1 MDDGAFRRT
10 CSMSYAQTEPVEE
23 RGTGWSRRLLQSKWE
38 ACTCPFS
45 ARSRCSCIAAA
56 CRRRFASSTSHG
68 SGNGSSAPD
77 EAPTRILCSPL
88 PNPQAR
94 KSSSA
99 LSVGLGCLTAGG
111 AESVRGHTWGAFC
124 QRFQRCRCHFR
135 SATHGLRLLSCA
147 EQAGCSLLG
156 LPCADFLLFGSRRQR
171 RARARGGRQACQ
183 QTIQRAS
190 MRACLMR

>member
-68 SGNGSSAPD
+68 SGNGSAAPD
-77 EAPTRILCSPL
+77 EAPTGILCSPL

-94 KSSSA
+94 KKLQRPLRRSGVPDRCRRGGRSWAYVGRLLPAFPALSLPFPVFDTWASA
-99 LSVGLGCLTAGG
+99 AELCGTGGLFSVGLALCRFPAVWYPQTA
-111 AESVRGHTWGAFC
+111 
-124 QRFQRCRCHFR
+124 
-135 SATHGLRLLSCA
+135 
-147 EQAGCSLLG
+147 
-156 LPCADFLLFGSRRQR
+156 
-171 RARARGGRQACQ
+171 
-183 QTIQRAS
+183 AS
-190 MRACLMR
+190 